1 MLVRPDS
8 RRREC
13 EEELRRCREA
23 NITLAD
29 VDGGAETV
37 GRGATGRSF
46 TSLSSSG
53 VAAMRCLGGV
63 VRQGELRAL
72 QTVSSSLNMTA

>member
-1 MLVRPDS
+1 MLARPDS

-46 TSLSSSG
+46 SFSSSSV
-53 VAAMRCLGGV
+53 VAAVRGLGGV
-63 VRQGELRAL
+63 VRHGELRAP
-72 QTVSSSLNMTA
+72 QSASSSLSKAT